1 MSSSTVTRGPREWA
15 TRVVQWN
22 TARNT
27 IKYGVH
33 GYAAARGRWIE
44 ARGRSPEVG
53 NIFAASSPKAGS
65 QWMKALFDHP
75 VIREHTGLFTL
86 PQLDYQ
92 ATPDKVFPAGT
103 FVPGVYCSYQEYL
116 AMPKTRPRRV
126 VYMLRDPRDLIVSG
140 YYSAVKTHRKL
151 NDPELEIYRDKLRA
165 MTFDDALCD
174 LIEAA
179 APRLHEAA
187 SWADADDPDVATFR
201 LEEVSDDPRVQV
213 DRMLR
218 HCGVD
223 LSPAELETVLMD
235 VSRDAL
241 QAKDLATRKDG
252 AESHYRVDRKTFRDV
267 FKPQHYEAMDRVAP
281 GLAETMGY
289 PA

>member
-1 MSSSTVTRGPREWA
+1 MSSTTVSGGPREWA

-22 TARNT
+22 RARNT

-33 GYAAARGRWIE
+33 GYAAARGKWLE
-44 ARGRSPEVG
+44 ARGAVPPIG

-103 FVPGVYCSYQEYL
+103 FVPGIYCSYDEYL
-116 AMPKTRPRRV
+116 RMPKTRPRRV
-126 VYMLRDPRDLIVSG
+126 VYMLRDPRDLVVSG

-151 NDPELEIYRDKLRA
+151 NDPELEAYRDKLRA
-165 MTFDDALCD
+165 MTFDEALVD

-187 SWADADDPDVATFR
+187 SWADADDPDVKKFR

-213 DRMLR
+213 DAMLR
-218 HCGVD
+218 HCEID

-235 VSRDAL
+235 VSREAL
-241 QAKDLATRKDG
+241 QAKDLATRGDG
-252 AESHYRVDRKTFRDV
+252 ESHYRVERKTFRDV
-267 FKPQHYEAMDRVAP
+267 FKPEHYDAMDRIAP
-281 GLAETMGY
+281 GLATKMGY
-289 PA
+289 PE